1 MRDAHICASPPGA
14 CPPQPY
20 RLDGAPAFWQA
31 VAMPRQSKAPR
42 PAPDDSLAII
52 EAAMVRLRRNVMR
65 RRLARSRHAGET
77 VDALQ
82 FAVVD
87 AVEAGPDAG
96 AGEVS
101 VGAVAER
108 LSIDPSQASRLVAQA
123 IGDGLIRR
131 EAAQNDGRRIGL
143 VLTAAGTALVE
154 RKRKARRAYVDGLME
169 GWPARDRQDFARLI
183 DRFTR
188 PLDDEKI

>member
-1 MRDAHICASPPGA
+1 
-14 CPPQPY
+14 
-20 RLDGAPAFWQA
+20 
-31 VAMPRQSKAPR
+31 MPRQRSPR
-42 PAPDDSLAII
+42 AAADDAIATI
-52 EAAMVRLRRNVMR
+52 ETAMVRLRRNVMR

-96 AGEVS
+96 TDEVS

-123 IGDGLIRR
+123 IEDGLIRR
-131 EAAQNDGRRIGL
+131 EASQRDGRRIGL
-143 VLTAAGTALVE
+143 ILTEAGAALVA
-154 RKRKARRAYVDGLME
+154 RKRKLRRAYVDGLMA
-169 GWPARDRQDFARLI
+169 GWPAQDRRDFARLL

-188 PLDDEKI
+188 PLDDETV